1 MKERNIVRGGAPIV
15 SLATRVAFQQ
25 EASALAALAAG
36 PSGGSVPRISIK
48 IVPDP
53 AAEGPRP
60 ADPAAVGPRP
70 AEPAG
75 KR

>member
-1 MKERNIVRGGAPIV
+1 MKERSIVRGGTPIV
-15 SLATRVAFQQ
+15 SLASRDAFQL
-25 EASALAALAAG
+25 EATALAALAAD

-53 AAEGPRP
+53 APEE
-60 ADPAAVGPRP
+60 PRP
-70 AEPAG
+70 AEQPAG